1 MNRDVETIAAGAASA
16 ATTGPAP
23 APGGNAASAPGGYT
37 SDPGG
42 CTAAVPRARRGRRVR
57 RAVLAVAL
65 AALVTAALASAGPA
79 RPALEAVGRMRWA
92 FLPPLLLLCLLHF
105 GCSAVAL
112 RAASGRPIPLCRTTA
127 AQFTAAAANRVTPGG
142 LGAAAVNT
150 RYLVCRGLP
159 LPRAAV
165 VVAVVQAAG
174 VAAHLLLLAAV
185 LGAGGGDGR
194 VAGALRHHAARAAG
208 LVPPVPLLIGA
219 GVLLPAL
226 VVWGRRAACSPAVGR
241 AAEGLTDLGRRPRAL
256 LTVLAGSAA
265 TSLALGLAFAL
276 SVLAVPG
283 TAAGPGDVLALV
295 TAYLVG
301 SAAGATV
308 PSPGGMGSTEAALVA
323 TLAALGVAAGP
334 ALHAVLLFRAVTF
347 WAPVPL
353 GLLGLRTLRR

>member
-1 MNRDVETIAAGAASA
+1 
-16 ATTGPAP
+16 
-23 APGGNAASAPGGYT
+23 
-37 SDPGG
+37 
-42 CTAAVPRARRGRRVR
+42 
-57 RAVLAVAL
+57 
-65 AALVTAALASAGPA
+65 
-79 RPALEAVGRMRWA
+79 
-92 FLPPLLLLCLLHF
+92 PPLLLLCLLHF

-219 GVLLPAL
+219 GVLRPAL
-226 VVWGRRAACSPAVGR
+226 VVWGRRAARAPAVSR
-241 AAEGLTDLGRRPRAL
+241 AAEGLTALGRRARAVLTGLAGAGAPAPAPWRAARRGGPFPGGGRGRGGPHRLGAAPPRPADGARGVRRDLARPRAGVRAERPRRARDRRRPRRRPRARHRL
-256 LTVLAGSAA
+256 PRRVGGGRDGAVTGRH
-265 TSLALGLAFAL
+265 GLHRGGPRRDARRPGRRRGPRPARRA
-276 SVLAVPG
+276 AVPG
-283 TAAGPGDVLALV
+283 RHVL
-295 TAYLVG
+295 
-301 SAAGATV
+301 GAR
-308 PSPGGMGSTEAALVA
+308 PARP
-323 TLAALGVAAGP
+323 AGP
-334 ALHAVLLFRAVTF
+334 ADAAPMTALRGGTRA
-347 WAPVPL
+347 
-353 GLLGLRTLRR
+353 LRSPPGPSLSRRRRGRARPGP